1 MKWFQAG
8 LRWFR
13 VGLEIFGAVSLIC
26 IALFLLRP
34 SSDRLNSAS
43 RKDVLSVLKWAE
55 IPTNQDFKILGSY
68 QSSRSF
74 TEDYF
79 DYYCI
84 ELSRFDIPDH
94 GEVHLWNDGPERNQ
108 LLIEAL
114 DTGVNEARSLGNC
127 FPSTGEANSG
137 AFKMMFSHVLI
148 DGHHPSSAEIFLYDP
163 KKQTLYYVGYKT

>member
-1 MKWFQAG
+1 MKWFLAG
-8 LRWFR
+8 WKWFR
-13 VGLEIFGAVSLIC
+13 VVLEIIGAVSLIG
-26 IALFLLRP
+26 ITLFFL
-34 SSDRLNSAS
+34 SVSKDRLNSAS
-43 RKDVLSVLKWAE
+43 RKDVLRILNWAE

-74 TEDYF
+74 TGDYF

-114 DTGVNEARSLGNC
+114 DTGVNQARSLGNC

-137 AFKMMFSHVLI
+137 ALKMMFSHVLI
-148 DGHHPSSAEIFLYDP
+148 DGHHPSSGEIFLYDP
-163 KKQTLYYVGYKT
+163 KKQMLYYVGYKT